1 MAFTLKGTWCLRNH
15 VFHKG
20 GLTDIFDSIHQIHY
34 RLMEFST
41 LTNQSTRLPP
51 PLLLVSWVPPPMDW
65 VKLNVDAAISA
76 TKGALTV
83 VAQNN
88 SGDVIKAWVKLQ
100 NSCSPVLAEA
110 SSILWAV

>member
-1 MAFTLKGTWCLRNH
+1 
-15 VFHKG
+15 
-20 GLTDIFDSIHQIHY
+20 
-34 RLMEFST
+34 
-41 LTNQSTRLPP
+41 
-51 PLLLVSWVPPPMDW
+51 MDW
-65 VKLNVDAAISA
+65 VKLNVEAAISA

-83 VAQNN
+83 VARNN